1 MSKGRP
7 ITTKKPFPAVVTEWM
22 KAHFTVE
29 QQVVLKQLALY
40 FMAMNS
46 EEKQAAQALEFAF
59 TGREE
64 VKDGKGPGNEPVS
77 SESRPE

>member
-22 KAHFTVE
+22 KVHFTE
-29 QQVVLKQLALY
+29 WQQVRIKQLALS

-46 EEKQAAQALEFAF
+46 DEKQAAQALEFAF

-64 VKDGKGPGNEPVS
+64 AKDEQRPHNESVS
-77 SESRPE
+77 SEDRPE